1 MQAEHFEIL
10 VEDRSTEA
18 FLHAVLSRLLGHDGR
33 TFGIHTFSGKHDLLK
48 KMEGRLRGYKHWPS
62 NDLRIIVLL
71 DCDKDD
77 CMRLKAQMERAA
89 LRVGLPT
96 ASSAA
101 DGAWRVANRIAV
113 EELEAWYFGN
123 WRAVCSA
130 FPRVPANTCK
140 RQKYRN
146 PDKISG
152 GTWEAFEH
160 IMKRSGYFKSGL
172 NKIEAAQKIGGHIVP
187 EENSSPSFQ
196 VFIDALRQ

>member
-18 FLHAVLSRLLGHDGR
+18 FLHALLGRFLPHDQTFGVR
-33 TFGIHTFSGKHDLLK
+33 TFAGKQDILK
-48 KMEGRLRGYKHWPS
+48 KMEGRLRGYKHWPD
-62 NDLRIIVLL
+62 NLRIIVLL
-71 DCDKDD
+71 DCDNDD
-77 CMRLKAQMERAA
+77 CMRLKARMEHAAQMAE
-89 LRVGLPT
+89 LPT

-123 WRAVCSA
+123 WRAVRAA
-130 FPRVPANTCK
+130 FPRVPANTDRK
-140 RQKYRN
+140 QGYRDS
-146 PDKISG
+146 DKISG
-152 GTWEAFEH
+152 GTWEAFER
-160 IMKRSGYFKSGL
+160 IMNRSGYFKGGL

-196 VFIDALRQ
+196 VFMDALRQ